1 MKRILVVD
9 DEPSILFG
17 LSEGLADERRR
28 IEVITAPGGQEAIAI
43 LDARKIDLVLTD
55 LRMPEVDGFEL
66 LTYLR
71 RNHPHL
77 PVILMTAHGPDE
89 LSRLGAPGELEWFS
103 KPVDLPSIRR
113 RITEMLAQ
121 RVRGKVEN
129 ISLASFLQLLEME
142 RKTCTLGVVAGDH
155 RGRLFFRGGRLIAAE
170 ADELTGHGA
179 ALEIVTWDQA
189 DIEISD
195 LLPGVEPALDVGLQF
210 LLMEGM
216 RLKDERERGVG
227 GIGGVGGVGGV
238 AGMAGLSGLPPGS
251 LGDIRDEDAALDSL
265 LPAPD
270 LEGLE
275 ALGPLDEVAGK
286 IREGLDR
293 AREIEGSLGILL
305 VEVGRGRVIGAAVG
319 AAGVS
324 ETDLEAAAI
333 SMAQLLRA
341 RQLLSGEGDR
351 FDEVV
356 LSSLERQ
363 YLVRMLGTGKFF
375 LLLVLDR
382 PKANLGMSRLQLA
395 GVERNLA
402 ERLPDLVGPGAEPE
416 AGKGGRRKETRRK

>member
-17 LSEGLADERRR
+17 LSEGLADVRRR
-28 IEVITAPGGQEAIAI
+28 IEVVTAPGGQEAIDI
-43 LDARKIDLVLTD
+43 LEARKIDLVLTD

-89 LSRLGAPGELEWFS
+89 LARLGTPGELEWFS
-103 KPVDLPSIRR
+103 KPVDVPSIRK

-142 RKTCTLGVVAGDH
+142 RKTCTLSVVSGEH

-170 ADELTGHGA
+170 ADDLKGQQA

-195 LLPGVEPALDVGLQF
+195 VLPAVEPTLEGGLQF

-216 RLKDERERGVG
+216 RLKDERERGV
-227 GIGGVGGVGGV
+227 
-238 AGMAGLSGLPPGS
+238 SGPPG
-251 LGDIRDEDAALDSL
+251 LAFGDPGSARDEDAALDGL
-265 LPAPD
+265 LPAAD

-275 ALGPLDEVAGK
+275 ALGPLEEVAGK
-286 IREGLDR
+286 IRDSLER
-293 AREIEGSLGILL
+293 AREIEGSLGTLL

-324 ETDLEAAAI
+324 ETDLEAAAV

-341 RQLLSGEGDR
+341 RQLLAGEGDR

-356 LSSLERQ
+356 LSSVERQ
-363 YLVRMLGTGKFF
+363 YLVRMLGSGKFF

-402 ERLPDLVGPGAEPE
+402 ERLPALVGAEPE
-416 AGKGGRRKETRRK
+416 AGKAGRRKEGRRK

>member
-28 IEVITAPGGQEAIAI
+28 IEVVTAPGGQEAID
-43 LDARKIDLVLTD
+43 LLEARKIDLVLTD

-89 LSRLGAPGELEWFS
+89 LSRLGSPGELEWFS
-103 KPVDLPSIRR
+103 KPVDLPSIKK
-113 RITEMLAQ
+113 RIQEMLAQ

-142 RKTCTLGVVAGDH
+142 RKTCTLSVVSGEH
-155 RGRLFFRGGRLIAAE
+155 RGRLYFRGGRLIAAE
-170 ADELTGHGA
+170 ADGLKGQQA
-179 ALEIVTWDQA
+179 ALEVVTWDQA

-195 LLPGVEPALDVGLQF
+195 VLPVVEATLDTGLQF

-216 RLKDERERGVG
+216 RLKDERERGL
-227 GIGGVGGVGGV
+227 
-238 AGMAGLSGLPPGS
+238 AGPSVPGPGD
-251 LGDIRDEDAALDSL
+251 LGDAGEEDAALESL
-265 LPAPD
+265 LPAAD

-275 ALGPLDEVAGK
+275 SLGPLEEVGGK
-286 IREGLDR
+286 IRDSLER
-293 AREIEGSLGILL
+293 AREIEGSLGTLL
-305 VEVGRGRVIGAAVG
+305 VEVGRGRVIGAATG

-324 ETDLEAAAI
+324 ETDLEAVAV

-341 RQLLSGEGDR
+341 RQLLAGDGDR

-356 LSSLERQ
+356 LSSVQRQ
-363 YLVRMLGTGKFF
+363 YLVRVLGAGRF
-375 LLLVLDR
+375 LLLVILDR
-382 PKANLGMSRLQLA
+382 SQANLGMARLQLA
-395 GVERNLA
+395 GLERNLT
-402 ERLPDLVGPGAEPE
+402 ERLPDLLGAAGEPD
-416 AGKGGRRKETRRK
+416 AGKGGRRREARRK